1 MQNAIVA
8 SLAKG
13 KPRAGVDVA
22 GKGTTVSPIEVDSD
36 DSAVVWV

>member
-13 KPRAGVDVA
+13 KPWTGVDVA
-22 GKGTTVSPIEVDSD
+22 GKGMAVSPIEVDSD
-36 DSAVVWV
+36 DSGVMWV